1 MLLHH
6 HDMTQELE
14 YRQQRAVHQLREEH
28 VRKQHQTELANQ
40 QEYNARREREL
51 RKKHA
56 LEVKQQ
62 PKSLKVYI
70 YLFNFLS
77 LEFFISLNF
86 QEKSYIFEICLEL
99 F

>member
-70 YLFNFLS
+70 YLLPFNYLFTFS
-77 LEFFISLNF
+77 NFFVIIITF
-86 QEKSYIFEICLEL
+86 
-99 F
+99 